1 MSEYIISKEMDEWF
15 DGMDKVLH
23 QNEYLTPKVFWESLT
38 DVISGK
44 ISYETFSKRIE
55 ENFVDNLS
63 KKIMEEL
70 TDENSYWP
78 EKRLY

>member
-15 DGMDKVLH
+15 EDMDKVLH

-44 ISYETFSKRIE
+44 ISYEDFLKRID
-55 ENFVDNLS
+55 ENFIDNMS
-63 KKIMEEL
+63 KKITEEL
-70 TDENSYWP
+70 TNENSY
-78 EKRLY
+78 